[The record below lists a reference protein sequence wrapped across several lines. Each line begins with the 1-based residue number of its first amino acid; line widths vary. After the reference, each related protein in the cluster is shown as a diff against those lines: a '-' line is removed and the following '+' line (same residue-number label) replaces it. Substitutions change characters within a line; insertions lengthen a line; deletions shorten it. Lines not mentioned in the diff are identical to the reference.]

1 MEQLERPLSEANSA
15 VAVGRPRPPR
25 AETQTREESEV
36 KNTVS
41 FIAST
46 VLFMALRWLRSG
58 FELKKITIFG
68 RRVFASRHDIAM
80 IRGAL
85 ACIAGVDKW
94 GQNVTVEFTRQTCHS
109 TRQLRLC
116 VEHEETKIYLTPAH
130 PFLITMM
137 GFGGRVLLVRKFTCV
152 GSGLASLAPIL
163 ENGLDPGVADEWGK
177 QGRWIS
183 LEIGS
188 FRVEMAVVPPY
199 TSFPCPIRQL
209 LDVDE
214 PVRIVAELV
223 NGLKEGENPAAKLG
237 YDRSLFEAFKSIQD
251 LMMSGFRSASL
262 VNKTVLVSLRPD
274 ALSVRSKEARAAV

>member
-1 MEQLERPLSEANSA
+1 MEQLERPLSKAKSA
-15 VAVGRPRPPR
+15 GSIAPT
-25 AETQTREESEV
+25 AL
-36 KNTVS
+36 
-41 FIAST
+41 FIT
-46 VLFMALRWLRSG
+46 LRWIRSS
-58 FELKKITIFG
+58 FELKQITIFG

-80 IRGAL
+80 IRSAL
-85 ACIAGVDKW
+85 ASISKVNKW
-94 GQNVTVEFTRQTCHS
+94 GQNVAVEFTRQTCHS

-152 GSGLASLAPIL
+152 GSDLASLAPIL

-188 FRVEMAVVPPY
+188 FRVEMAVVQPY

-209 LDVDE
+209 LDVDKK
-214 PVRIVAELV
+214 VRIVAEVV
-223 NGLKEGENPAAKLG
+223 NGLKKEESTAAKLG
-237 YDRSLFEAFKSIQD
+237 YDRTLFAAFKSI
-251 LMMSGFRSASL
+251 
-262 VNKTVLVSLRPD
+262 
-274 ALSVRSKEARAAV
+274 

>member
-1 MEQLERPLSEANSA
+1 MEQLERPLSKAKSA
-15 VAVGRPRPPR
+15 GSIAPT
-25 AETQTREESEV
+25 AL
-36 KNTVS
+36 
-41 FIAST
+41 FIT
-46 VLFMALRWLRSG
+46 LRWIRSG
-58 FELKKITIFG
+58 FELKQITIFG

-80 IRGAL
+80 IRSAL
-85 ACIAGVDKW
+85 ASISKVNKW
-94 GQNVTVEFTRQTCHS
+94 GQNVAVEFTRQTCHS

-188 FRVEMAVVPPY
+188 FRAVMAVVPPY
-199 TSFPCPIRQL
+199 KGFPCPIRQL

-214 PVRIVAELV
+214 PIRIVAELV
-223 NGLKEGENPAAKLG
+223 NGLKEEENPAAKLG

-274 ALSVRSKEARAAV
+274 ALSVGSKEARAAV

>member
-36 KNTVS
+36 KNTIS
-41 FIAST
+41 FIASK

-58 FELKKITIFG
+58 SELKKITIFG

-85 ACIAGVDKW
+85 ASISKVDKW

-130 PFLITMM
+130 PFLITMI
-137 GFGGRVLLVRKFTCV
+137 GF
-152 GSGLASLAPIL
+152 
-163 ENGLDPGVADEWGK
+163 D
-177 QGRWIS
+177 
-183 LEIGS
+183 
-188 FRVEMAVVPPY
+188 
-199 TSFPCPIRQL
+199 
-209 LDVDE
+209 
-214 PVRIVAELV
+214 
-223 NGLKEGENPAAKLG
+223 
-237 YDRSLFEAFKSIQD
+237 
-251 LMMSGFRSASL
+251 
-262 VNKTVLVSLRPD
+262 
-274 ALSVRSKEARAAV
+274 